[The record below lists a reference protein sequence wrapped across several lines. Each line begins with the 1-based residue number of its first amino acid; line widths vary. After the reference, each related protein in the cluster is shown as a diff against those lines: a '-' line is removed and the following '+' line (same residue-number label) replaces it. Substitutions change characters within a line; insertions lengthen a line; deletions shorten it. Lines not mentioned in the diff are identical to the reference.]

1 MITLNVKKKKQKMG
15 KGGNRRCLLTHLRG
29 RKVATVCDRWERT

>member
-15 KGGNRRCLLTHLRG
+15 KDGNRRCLLTHLRG
-29 RKVATVCDRWERT
+29 GKVAPVWDRWERT